1 MSASEI
7 ELAVSLYSFTER
19 FVERDDYHVEQ
30 MVHTL
35 QSWGV
40 RCFELVGS
48 QVFDHYPRPRA
59 AEIDRVLSAAA
70 AAGCEPFSYGGY
82 VDWGR
87 ITGHTPTDADVV
99 LDLTAD
105 LMTARDLGCS
115 HLRAGNLPLGVL
127 PLAAQLA
134 ENYDVSIGI
143 EVHAPS
149 KPSDPDIQELLAAF
163 DTIGSPRLGFIPDFG
178 CFIERPAPPAIDRL
192 LAMGARQDLIELVI
206 AERHSG
212 RTEDELWE
220 EVRAQGGGDAERAA
234 IAEFFGFLSFGPA
247 DLEGFRTLLPRSLY
261 FHSKFY
267 HVDEDLIDRQ
277 IPIAA
282 LLTDIVGSGFE
293 GVLMSEY
300 EGHAFHLDDAEEQ
313 VPRHLELERRV
324 LASLS

>member
-1 MSASEI
+1 MSAAGI

-30 MVHTL
+30 MMGTI
-35 QSWGV
+35 SGWGV
-40 RCFELVGS
+40 RRFELVGS
-48 QVFDHYPRPRA
+48 QVFDHYPRPQAAEVEHVLRA
-59 AEIDRVLSAAA
+59 AGTH
-70 AAGCEPFSYGGY
+70 GCQPFSYGGY

-87 ITGHTPTDADVV
+87 ITGHQPTDADIV

-115 HLRAGNLPLGVL
+115 HLRAGNLPVHLL

-134 ENYDVSIGI
+134 ENYGVSIGI

-149 KPSDPDIQELLAAF
+149 RPSDPDIQELLAAF
-163 DTIGSPRLGFIPDFG
+163 DAIDSPRLGFIPDFG

-192 LAMGARQDLIELVI
+192 LAMGARNDLIELII

-212 RTEDELWE
+212 RSEDQLWD
-220 EVRAQGGGDAERAA
+220 EVRERGGGQAERAA

-267 HVDEDLIDRQ
+267 HVDDDLIDRQ

-300 EGHAFHLDDAEEQ
+300 EGHAFHLDDAEVQ
-313 VPRHLELERRV
+313 LPRHLELERQV
-324 LASLS
+324 LAGL

>member
-30 MVHTL
+30 MMQTL

-40 RCFELVGS
+40 RRFELVGS
-48 QVFDHYPRPRA
+48 QVFDHYPRPQA

-70 AAGCEPFSYGGY
+70 ATGCEPFSYGGY

-87 ITGHTPTDADVV
+87 ITGHSPTDADVV

-115 HLRAGNLPLGVL
+115 HLRAGNLPPHLL
-127 PLAAQLA
+127 PLVAQLA
-134 ENYDVSIGI
+134 ENYGVDVGI

-149 KPSDPDIQELLAAF
+149 KPSDADIQELLAAF
-163 DTIGSPRLGFIPDFG
+163 DAIGSPRLGFIPDFG

-192 LAMGARQDLIELVI
+192 LAMGARQDLIDLI
-206 AERHSG
+206 ITERHSG
-212 RTEDELWE
+212 RTEDELWG
-220 EVRAQGGGDAERAA
+220 EVQQRGGGQAERAA

-313 VPRHLELERRV
+313 VPRHLELERQV
-324 LASLS
+324 LASLG